1 MAAGYRSREEAER
14 TAVEHDW
21 GVLTWLAGAEAG
33 NCNALT
39 LGRMT
44 VGPGRS
50 NLSHSHGDSVEVLYL
65 VAGTAAQVVGD
76 DTVMMEA
83 GDTVVIPAGTP
94 HMTHNHGDAD
104 ADIIMAYPAG
114 TREFNVDL

>member
-1 MAAGYRSREEAER
+1 MSAGYRSREAAEHA
-14 TAVEHDW
+14 AVEHDW
-21 GVLTWLAGAEAG
+21 GIENWLTGKDVG
-33 NCNALT
+33 NCDALT

-50 NLSHSHGDSVEVLYL
+50 DLPHAHTDAVEVLYL
-65 VAGTAAQVVGD
+65 LSGTVAQIVGEE
-76 DTVMMEA
+76 TIMMEA

-104 ADIIMAYPAG
+104 ADIIAAYPSG
-114 TREFNVDL
+114 TRALNVDI

>member
-1 MAAGYRSREEAER
+1 VAAGYRSREEAER
-14 TAVEHDW
+14 AAVEHDW
-21 GVLTWLAGAEAG
+21 GIENWLAGKDMG
-33 NCNALT
+33 NCDALT

-44 VGPGRS
+44 VSPGRS
-50 NLSHSHGDSVEVLYL
+50 DLPHSHGNSVEVLYL
-65 VAGTAAQVVGD
+65 IKGTVAQIVGEE
-76 DTVMMEA
+76 TIMMEA

-104 ADIIMAYPAG
+104 ADIIVAYPSG